1 MFLLW
6 ARIYLSSFF
15 FFFLNGIE
23 CLGPRGL
30 CPKDHPR
37 HICSFIIIFTRKKSY
52 SNEVSVTYL
61 CIGVCFR
68 KDFSEVTKYIYFSD
82 TKWSFSCLSVEI
94 KKKWSNL
101 HASAYCFY
109 LLSTGLDTA
118 EKSKKSNNAGLWMIH
133 GSLFSGSSNPMPFTN
148 RKLSQWWHGLQGLSF
163 HYF

>member
-6 ARIYLSSFF
+6 ARIYLSRF
-15 FFFLNGIE
+15 FFFLNVIE

-68 KDFSEVTKYIYFSD
+68 KDFSEVIFLILSGH
-82 TKWSFSCLSVEI
+82 SHVCLLKF
-94 KKKWSNL
+94 KKKKISNL

-133 GSLFSGSSNPMPFTN
+133 RSLFSGSSNPMPFTN